1 MTEIALRD
9 TDSGYGR
16 LTDIAALAETIART
30 EFVPD
35 ALRGKPAA
43 VAACIMFGREIGL
56 PPMTSLQNIA
66 VIHGTPTL
74 GARMMRALV
83 QAAGHEIQVT
93 ETTNTRCKVR
103 GVRVDTGQALEVG
116 WTLDDAKQ
124 AGLVKSSSGWSRY
137 PRNMLQSRATSELCR
152 LLFADVVAGFV
163 TPEEA
168 GDDTTVD
175 DSGATVVAATASG
188 DTPAIAVAS
197 PVAKPK
203 RRRKAAAAAL
213 PAALPAATPDAPP
226 LPGEEG
232 YDTVGRAAADLVAQS
247 PDDTEPTVAQIK
259 ALYTAMS
266 AAGLGTREDKLRFCS
281 DVTGRTITSSKGLT
295 REEVSTCLD
304 TLKSLD
310 PAEERPGADI
320 VDPETGEIAT

>member
-1 MTEIALRD
+1 MTDIALRD

-16 LTDIAALAETIART
+16 LADIAQLADTIART
-30 EFVPD
+30 EFVPE

-56 PPMTSLQNIA
+56 PPMTSLQNVA

-74 GARMMRALV
+74 SARMMRALV
-83 QAAGHEIQVT
+83 QAVGHEIQVT

-103 GVRVDTGQALEVG
+103 GVRVDTGQTLEVG
-116 WTLDDAKQ
+116 WTIDDAKQ
-124 AGLVKSSSGWSRY
+124 AGLLRPNSGWARY

-163 TPEEA
+163 TPEEVDDDDTGTT
-168 GDDTTVD
+168 GDDTP
-175 DSGATVVAATASG
+175 VVASPASG
-188 DTPAIAVAS
+188 DTPAAAVAS

-203 RRRKAAAAAL
+203 RRRKAAPA
-213 PAALPAATPDAPP
+213 PAALPAAPDTPP
-226 LPGEEG
+226 LPGEDG
-232 YDTVGRAAADLVAQS
+232 YDTVGKAAANLVEQA
-247 PDDTEPTVAQIK
+247 PDDTAPTAAQVK
-259 ALYTAMS
+259 ALHTAMS

-281 DVTGRTITSSKGLT
+281 DVTGRTITSSKDLT

-304 TLKSLD
+304 TLKSVT
-310 PAEERPGADI
+310 PADDEPVDGEV